1 MAYMEAS
8 LVFFFF
14 QRMGGWTVG
23 WRDGRIDSKTIWK
36 DYTKIVTIVI
46 SERLEYVC
54 FNFFLFLLNF

>member
-46 SERLEYVC
+46 SE
-54 FNFFLFLLNF
+54 